1 MQSSTQMSRR
11 RTVHTNGSDAA
22 CLPLLHSLQIGM
34 QAGDTECG
42 DRVFQMVPREWET
55 WLRSADAYVSQFL
68 TWSSKSFDTTVID
81 IFEVDDY
88 FSFMDLYGEQLDIP
102 GAWKPRYHPIL
113 DIMLNIERAFESS
126 ETILSTCTDALNK
139 YNQSTATT

>member
-1 MQSSTQMSRR
+1 
-11 RTVHTNGSDAA
+11 
-22 CLPLLHSLQIGM
+22 M